1 MWEKKN
7 GFNWSILKAS
17 VITVIP
23 QLSSPTLFVLL
34 WFGTGSTRSGHGKA
48 GEIEHVLMSSVWAL
62 HRESNWWTKFHFS
75 DHTFALE
82 VHYVL
87 TIWEA
92 DDFLHSGLE
101 REIAEK
107 LVWSLIVLTLVHL
120 SQSEAGALG
129 MCCDTPL
136 HDARWPAAAT
146 CATFHNVSPNTLKSL
161 CTLLGLVA
169 LNFQE
174 KQLKVL
180 LKALTNTLLQAYQAA
195 FEKKT
200 KKPNKKLK

>member
-1 MWEKKN
+1 MRKKN

-48 GEIEHVLMSSVWAL
+48 GEIEHVLMSSVWVL
-62 HRESNWWTKFHFS
+62 HRESNWWTKLHFS
-75 DHTFALE
+75 DHTFAFE
-82 VHYVL
+82 VHL
-87 TIWEA
+87 CSLFERRM
-92 DDFLHSGLE
+92 SGLE